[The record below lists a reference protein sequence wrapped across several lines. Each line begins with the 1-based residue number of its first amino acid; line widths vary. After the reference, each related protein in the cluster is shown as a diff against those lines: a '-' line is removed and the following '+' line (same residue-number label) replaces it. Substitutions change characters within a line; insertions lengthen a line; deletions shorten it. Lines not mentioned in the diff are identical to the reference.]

1 MPAVILAAES
11 AERATALAIF
21 QAGVAAADPETC
33 VGNYLHKAG
42 NNLVIGCGGDLRSGN
57 WRRIHLLSFGKA
69 ACAMVKAA
77 IRIIPDTWLA
87 APGIAITNY
96 ENVVA
101 VDNIQVFGT
110 GHPLPDQAGLQAAE
124 TLINRLNTVQAD
136 DLVLALISGGGSALL
151 PCPVVGVSLA
161 DKIAT
166 TQLLLASGATIHQI
180 NCVRKHLS
188 RLKGGGLARLTA
200 AADLHALILSD
211 VLDDD
216 LSVIASGPSVPD
228 DSTFGEAIDI
238 LQSYRVW
245 PQIPDAVKNH
255 LQAGQQGLYAE
266 TPKSGDPVF
275 ENVGHHLIGSNA
287 LSVDAAVAA
296 AKCSGYAAEL
306 FSKQLSGEA
315 RLVAEQLCRH
325 AVTIS
330 PDLQQPLAIIAG
342 GETTVT
348 LRGTGKGGRNQEL
361 ALAFAIAAET
371 HDLNCRW
378 TFLSAGSD
386 GRDGPTDAA
395 GAIVDNG
402 SLNRIRAAAI
412 DPAAML
418 NDNNAYPAL
427 DAANDLLKCGATG
440 TNVADLQILLLH
452 PNA

>member
-1 MPAVILAAES
+1 MILAAES
-11 AERATALAIF
+11 AERATAQAMF
-21 QAGVAAADPETC
+21 QAGLAAADPHAC
-33 VGNYLHKAG
+33 VRKYLHLTDAG
-42 NNLVIGCGGDLRSGN
+42 IAIGCGDNLRSGT

-69 ACAMVKAA
+69 ACAMANAA
-77 IRIIPDTWLA
+77 TEVIPENWLA

-101 VDNIQVFGT
+101 VNKIQVFGA

-124 TLINRLNTVQAD
+124 NLINRLKPVQAGE
-136 DLVLALISGGGSALL
+136 LVLVLVSGGGSALL
-151 PCPVVGVSLA
+151 PCPVAGVSLA
-161 DKIAT
+161 DKLAT
-166 TQLLLASGATIHQI
+166 TQLLLASGADINQI

-200 AADLHALILSD
+200 TADLHALVLSD

-216 LSVIASGPSVPD
+216 LSVIASGPTVPD
-228 DSTFGEAIDI
+228 DTTFAQAIEI
-238 LQSYRVW
+238 LQAYRVW
-245 PQIPDAVKNH
+245 PQLPDNVKTH
-255 LQAGQQGLYAE
+255 LRAGSRGLHAE
-266 TPKSGDPVF
+266 TPKSGDPIF
-275 ENVGHHLIGSNA
+275 ENAGHDLIGSNA

-296 AKCSGYAAEL
+296 AKSSGYAAEL

-330 PDLQQPLAIIAG
+330 RDLHQPLAIIAG

-371 HDLNCRW
+371 YGLHCGW

-395 GAIVDNG
+395 GAIVDRG
-402 SLNRIRAAAI
+402 SLTRIRAAAI
-412 DPAAML
+412 DPTAML

-427 DAANDLLKCGATG
+427 DAANDLIKCGATG